1 MDIGV
6 LAGSGDA
13 EDKEFSSHSQVAVNQ
28 GLRLFRWAEDPT
40 KAAVFRVKKL
50 SLDFA

>member
-1 MDIGV
+1 MNNGV

-13 EDKEFSSHSQVAVNQ
+13 GDKEFSNHSLAAVNQ
-28 GLRLFRWAEDPT
+28 GLRLFPCAEAPT

-50 SLDFA
+50 S